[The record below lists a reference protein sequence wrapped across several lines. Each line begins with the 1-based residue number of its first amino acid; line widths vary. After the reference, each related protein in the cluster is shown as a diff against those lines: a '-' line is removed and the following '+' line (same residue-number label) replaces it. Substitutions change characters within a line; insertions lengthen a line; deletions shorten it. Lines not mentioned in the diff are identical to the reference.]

1 MHPLAATIMMN
12 TKKSNLG
19 FEDDQIIVIQ
29 SNHKDRSLASNIKKF
44 GESRQKKKVSKS
56 PSCSNNFSNCDENYL
71 DSNVEYHSRG
81 TKDDDRLILSI
92 GTNSH
97 PSL

>member
-1 MHPLAATIMMN
+1 MHPLAVTMMIN

-44 GESRQKKKVSKS
+44 GESRLKKKVSKS